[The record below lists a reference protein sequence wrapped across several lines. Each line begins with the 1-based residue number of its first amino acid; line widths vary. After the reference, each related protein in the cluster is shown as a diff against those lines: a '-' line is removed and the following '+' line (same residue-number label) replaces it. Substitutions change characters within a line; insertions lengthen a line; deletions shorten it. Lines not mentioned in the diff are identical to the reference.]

1 MPPVSWAQ
9 ITSGPTSAKVGEAVI
24 VTSAHTASFSNQT
37 SGALNCKVN
46 YRITH
51 DRGDDKFESIETHPL
66 DLGRALNLSA
76 NGELSFS
83 PDVTGPH
90 RMKAETIVE
99 CGEGGNDTASSANW
113 SFLVSKD

>member
-1 MPPVSWAQ
+1 MPPVAGAQ
-9 ITSGPTSAKVGEAVI
+9 ITSGPTSVKVGETVVVI
-24 VTSAHTASFSNQT
+24 SAHTASFSNQT
-37 SGALNCKVN
+37 GGTLNCKVT

-66 DLGRALNLSA
+66 NIGGKLNLSA
-76 NGELSFS
+76 NGELRFS

-90 RMKAETIVE
+90 RMMAETIVE